1 MIVVQG
7 RSCNV
12 ERICFE
18 IGEESCMV
26 IGDVIGMVSCME
38 GCRESDVRTAWMIGS
53 LR

>member
-12 ERICFE
+12 EVIGFG

-26 IGDVIGMVSCME
+26 IDEVIDMVSCME
-38 GCRESDVRTAWMIGS
+38 GYRESGMKIGWRIAS
-53 LR
+53 LG